1 MKKLAITGGIGSGKS
16 TVCKVFE
23 QFGFPVFYSDVEA
36 KNILTYNNLVK
47 FQIIDL
53 LGEEAYQ
60 NNELNRSFIST
71 KIFND
76 LSLKEKI
83 NSIVHPAVRLAFEN
97 WVTTQKSKIVFN
109 EAAILFET
117 GAYKNFDSTILVTS
131 PESLKI
137 KRIIARDNCTEQE
150 VRLRIKN
157 QWADEDKIK
166 LADFVLNNDE
176 SEPLLEQISDLI
188 SKLSN

>member
-1 MKKLAITGGIGSGKS
+1 MKKIAITGGIGSGKS

-23 QFGFPVFYSDVEA
+23 QLGFPVFYSDVEA
-36 KNILTYNNLVK
+36 KNILTENNIVK
-47 FQIIDL
+47 SQIIEL

-60 NNELNRSFIST
+60 NNELNRSYISV
-71 KIFND
+71 KIFNNF
-76 LSLKEKI
+76 SLKEKM

-97 WVTTQKSKIVFN
+97 WVATQKSRIVFN

-137 KRIIARDNCTEQE
+137 KRIISRDNCTEQE
-150 VRLRIKN
+150 ATLRIKN
-157 QWADEDKIK
+157 QWADEEKIK
-166 LADFVLNNDE
+166 LADFILNNDE
-176 SEPLLEQISDLI
+176 SEPLLQQILDLI

>member
-1 MKKLAITGGIGSGKS
+1 MKKIAITGGIGSGKS

-23 QFGFPVFYSDVEA
+23 QLDFPVFYSDVEA
-36 KNILTYNNLVK
+36 KNILRENELVK
-47 FQIIDL
+47 SQIIEL

-60 NNELNRSFIST
+60 NNELNRSYISG
-71 KIFND
+71 KIFSD
-76 LSLKEKI
+76 ISLKEKM
-83 NSIVHPAVRLAFEN
+83 NSIVHPAVRLVFEN
-97 WVTTQKSKIVFN
+97 WATIQKSKIVFN

-150 VRLRIKN
+150 ARLRIKN

-166 LADFVLNNDE
+166 LADFILNNDE
-176 SEPLLEQISDLI
+176 SEPLLQQISDLI
-188 SKLSN
+188 SKFSN

>member
-1 MKKLAITGGIGSGKS
+1 MKKIAITGGIGSGKS

-23 QFGFPVFYSDVEA
+23 QLGFPVFYSDVEA
-36 KNILTYNNLVK
+36 KNILTENELVK
-47 FQIIDL
+47 SQIIDL

-60 NNELNRSFIST
+60 NNELNRTYISG

-76 LSLKEKI
+76 ISLKEKM
-83 NSIVHPAVRLAFEN
+83 NSIVHPSVRLAFEN
-97 WVTTQKSKIVFN
+97 WATTQKSKIVFN

-117 GAYKNFDSTILVTS
+117 GAYKNFNSTILVTS

-150 VRLRIKN
+150 ARLRIKN
-157 QWADEDKIK
+157 QWADEEKIK
-166 LADFVLNNDE
+166 LADFVINNDE
-176 SEPLLEQISDLI
+176 SEPLLQQISDLI
-188 SKLSN
+188 SKFSN